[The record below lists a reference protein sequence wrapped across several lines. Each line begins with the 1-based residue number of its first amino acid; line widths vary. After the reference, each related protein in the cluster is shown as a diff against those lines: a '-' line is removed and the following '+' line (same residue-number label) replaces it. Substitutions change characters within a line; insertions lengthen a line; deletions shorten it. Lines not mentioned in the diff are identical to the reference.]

1 MSQPLESTI
10 QAVGVR
16 ACVRACVSPFRL
28 CVCVYVRVCVR
39 AYAMVVNRREVS
51 GGDCLGYNITVPI
64 DHAGGTF
71 W

>member
-1 MSQPLESTI
+1 M
-10 QAVGVR
+10 
-16 ACVRACVSPFRL
+16 
-28 CVCVYVRVCVR
+28 CVYVRVCVR